1 MVFKNNIKDSILVLD
16 KGMHVQ
22 NNTISALSNHV
33 FCKNTPKM
41 PELKFAENKNIPNKY
56 IQSLSSKNVNSA
68 NYFTPDYE
76 TSQPNGM
83 YIASTKK
90 THTLVY
96 AKENSKTN
104 INKQY
109 VLPFIDVLTRNSK
122 KTTIISVNS
131 QSIFKCLKQSDSY
144 FKLLKKRGYELNLVT
159 PNSHKQKFIDFT
171 RQAYKYYKQNNYVKF
186 KVLMSEIETLLFGK
200 ISAQDPMWTN
210 AAKSVFELG
219 ALMYFDHVQ
228 NINQVSLVQIVDYI
242 KALLTTTI
250 DTNNTYSFIQDIVNK
265 LDPDNKE
272 DLTIFDVVMFIRE
285 QQDKHFY
292 ESNILAVK
300 ITSKSIAMLHAVYG
314 VTLVMMLSNI
324 YYLAKYLGSEKLES
338 MFYDL
343 DNPNSSILELVNMAN
358 SDISKRY
365 LDYVLNVINQNQVEN
380 SKQNLYLILNNASSN
395 YQMPDLYKT
404 IKLGTKYNELVT
416 LILPK
421 DEPEQFNKI
430 YQDIQEP
437 DQFLKQNFGQTIII
451 DQNGE
456 SDMPFWTPDNIKLND
471 NKKPIDFK
479 KYYQEHNPDSPN
491 LHKGMSNLFDRTIS
505 GLFDLADDQINKKI

>member
-1 MVFKNNIKDSILVLD
+1 MVFKNNIKNSILVPD

-22 NNTISALSNHV
+22 NNTISALSDHV

-56 IQSLSSKNVNSA
+56 IQSLSSKDVNSA

-96 AKENSKTN
+96 TKENSKTN

-109 VLPFIDVLTRNSK
+109 VLPFVDVLTRNNK
-122 KTTIISVNS
+122 KSTIISVNN
-131 QSIFKCLKQSDSY
+131 QSIFKCLKQSDQY

-159 PNSHKQKFIDFT
+159 SSSNKQKFIDFT

-200 ISAQDPMWTN
+200 INAQDPMWTN

-219 ALMYFDHVQ
+219 TLMYFDHVHS
-228 NINQVSLVQIVDYI
+228 INQVSLMQIVDYI
-242 KALLTTTI
+242 TALLTTTI
-250 DTNNTYSFIQDIVNK
+250 DAKNTYSFIQDIVNK

-272 DLTIFDVVMFIRE
+272 DLTIFDVVMFIRG
-285 QQDKHFY
+285 QQDKRFY
-292 ESNILAVK
+292 EFNILAIK
-300 ITSKSIAMLHAVYG
+300 TTSKSIAMLHAVYG
-314 VTLVMMLSNI
+314 VTLAMMLSNI
-324 YYLAKYLGSEKLES
+324 FYLAKYLGGEKLES
-338 MFYDL
+338 MFYNL
-343 DNPNSSILELVNMAN
+343 DKPNSNIIDLINMAN
-358 SDISKRY
+358 NDISKRY
-365 LDYVLNVINQNQVEN
+365 LDYVLNVINQNQIEN
-380 SKQNLYLILNNASSN
+380 SNQSLYLILDNASSS

-404 IKLGTKYNELVT
+404 IKLGAKYSEFVT

-421 DEPEQFNKI
+421 DDSEQFSEI
-430 YQDIQEP
+430 YQNIQEP
-437 DQFLKQNFGQTIII
+437 DQFLKQNFGQTVII
-451 DQNGE
+451 DQNNE
-456 SDMPFWTPDNIKLND
+456 SCMPFWTPDNIKLSD
-471 NKKPIDFK
+471 NKDPIDFK
-479 KYYQEHNPDSPN
+479 KYYQEHNPNLPN

-505 GLFDLADDQINKKI
+505 SLLDLADDQINKKI

>member
-1 MVFKNNIKDSILVLD
+1 MVFKNNIKNSILVPD

-22 NNTISALSNHV
+22 NNTISALSDHV

-41 PELKFAENKNIPNKY
+41 PELKFAGNKNIPNKFV
-56 IQSLSSKNVNSA
+56 QSLSSKDVNSA
-68 NYFTPDYE
+68 NYFAPDYE
-76 TSQPNGM
+76 TNKPNGM

-109 VLPFIDVLTRNSK
+109 VLPFIDVLTRNNK
-122 KTTIISVNS
+122 KSTIINVNS

-144 FKLLKKRGYELNLVT
+144 FRLLKKRGYELNLVT
-159 PNSHKQKFIDFT
+159 SSSNKQKFIDFT
-171 RQAYKYYKQNNYVKF
+171 RQAYKYYRQNNYVKF
-186 KVLMSEIETLLFGK
+186 KMLMSEIETLLFGK

-219 ALMYFDHVQ
+219 TLMYFDHVHS
-228 NINQVSLVQIVDYI
+228 INQVSLMQIVDYI
-242 KALLTTTI
+242 TALLTTTI
-250 DTNNTYSFIQDIVNK
+250 DTKNTYSFIQDIVNK

-272 DLTIFDVVMFIRE
+272 DLTIFDVVMFIRG
-285 QQDKHFY
+285 QQDKRFY
-292 ESNILAVK
+292 EFNILAIK
-300 ITSKSIAMLHAVYG
+300 TTSKSIAMLHAVYG

-324 YYLAKYLGSEKLES
+324 YYLAKYLGGEKLES

-343 DNPNSSILELVNMAN
+343 DNPNPNIIDLINMTN

-380 SKQNLYLILNNASSN
+380 SKQNLYLILNNASSS

-421 DEPEQFNKI
+421 DDLEQFNKI

-437 DQFLKQNFGQTIII
+437 GQFLKQNFGQTVII

-456 SDMPFWTPDNIKLND
+456 SCMPFWTPDNIKLND
-471 NKKPIDFK
+471 NKDPIDFK
-479 KYYQEHNPDSPN
+479 KYYQEHNPDLPN
-491 LHKGMSNLFDRTIS
+491 LHKGMPNLFDCTIS
-505 GLFDLADDQINKKI
+505 SLLDLADDQTNKKI

>member
-1 MVFKNNIKDSILVLD
+1 MVFKNNIKNSILVPD

-22 NNTISALSNHV
+22 NGTISALINHV

-41 PELKFAENKNIPNKY
+41 PELKFAENKNIPNKFV
-56 IQSLSSKNVNSA
+56 QSLSSKDVNSA
-68 NYFTPDYE
+68 NYFTHGYE

-104 INKQY
+104 VNKQY
-109 VLPFIDVLTRNSK
+109 ILPFIDVLTRNNK
-122 KTTIISVNS
+122 KSTIISVNS

-144 FKLLKKRGYELNLVT
+144 FKLLKKRDYELNLVT
-159 PNSHKQKFIDFT
+159 SSSNKQKFIDFT
-171 RQAYKYYKQNNYVKF
+171 RQAYKYYTRNNYVKF
-186 KVLMSEIETLLFGK
+186 KMLMSEIETLLFGK

-210 AAKSVFELG
+210 AAKTVFELG
-219 ALMYFDHVQ
+219 TLMYFDHVQ

-250 DTNNTYSFIQDIVNK
+250 DTKNTYSFIQDIVNK
-265 LDPDNKE
+265 LDPNNKE
-272 DLTIFDVVMFIRE
+272 DLTIFDIVMFIRE
-285 QQDKHFY
+285 QQDQRFY

-300 ITSKSIAMLHAVYG
+300 TASKSIAMLHAVYG
-314 VTLVMMLSNI
+314 ITLVMMLSNI
-324 YYLAKYLGSEKLES
+324 YYLAKYLGGEKLES

-343 DNPNSSILELVNMAN
+343 DNPNPNIIDLINMTN

-380 SKQNLYLILNNASSN
+380 SKQNLYLILDNASSS
-395 YQMPDLYKT
+395 YQMPDLYKA

-421 DEPEQFNKI
+421 DDSEQFSEI

-437 DQFLKQNFGQTIII
+437 GQFLKQNFGQTVII

-456 SDMPFWTPDNIKLND
+456 SCMPFWTPDNIKLSD
-471 NKKPIDFK
+471 NKDPIDFK
-479 KYYQEHNPDSPN
+479 KYYLEHNPDLPN
-491 LHKGMSNLFDRTIS
+491 LHKGMPNLFDRTIS
-505 GLFDLADDQINKKI
+505 SLLDLADDQTNKKI

>member
-1 MVFKNNIKDSILVLD
+1 MVFKNNIKNSILVPD

-22 NNTISALSNHV
+22 NNTISALRGHV
-33 FCKNTPKM
+33 FCKNTPKL

-68 NYFTPDYE
+68 NYFTPIYE
-76 TSQPNGM
+76 ANKPNGM

-96 AKENSKTN
+96 AKENSETN
-104 INKQY
+104 VNRQY
-109 VLPFIDVLTRNSK
+109 VLPFIDVLTRNTQK
-122 KTTIISVNS
+122 PTIISVNS

-159 PNSHKQKFIDFT
+159 SSSNKQKFVDFT
-171 RQAYKYYKQNNYVKF
+171 RQAYKYYNQNNYVKF

-219 ALMYFDHVQ
+219 TLMYFDHLQ
-228 NINQVSLVQIVDYI
+228 NINQVSLMQIVDYI

-250 DTNNTYSFIQDIVNK
+250 DAKNTYSFIQDIVNK

-272 DLTIFDVVMFIRE
+272 DLRIFDVVMFIRE
-285 QQDKHFY
+285 QQDQRFY

-300 ITSKSIAMLHAVYG
+300 ATSKSIAMLHAIYG
-314 VTLVMMLSNI
+314 ITLVMMLSNI
-324 YYLAKYLGSEKLES
+324 YYLAKYLDGEKLES

-343 DNPNSSILELVNMAN
+343 DKPNSSIFELVNMAN
-358 SDISKRY
+358 NDISKRY
-365 LDYVLNVINQNQVEN
+365 LDYVLNVINQNQVET
-380 SKQNLYLILNNASSN
+380 SSQGLYLILNNVSSS

-404 IKLGTKYNELVT
+404 IKLSTKYNELVT

-421 DEPEQFNKI
+421 DETEAFNKI

-437 DQFLKQNFGQTIII
+437 DQFLKQNFGQTVII
-451 DQNGE
+451 DSNNK
-456 SDMPFWTPDNIKLND
+456 SCMPFWTPNNIKLND

-479 KYYQEHNPDSPN
+479 KYYQEHNPDLPN
-491 LHKGMSNLFDRTIS
+491 LHKGMSNLFDHTIS
-505 GLFDLADDQINKKI
+505 SLLDLADDQINKKI